1 MGFFSA
7 GGGWTGTTKKNFRE
21 YKGEIFRGRDS
32 INNLLQNSLSSQL
45 GLIDSTGSNI
55 SSQAQMMAARGSQGA
70 VPGAINSAQQQ
81 SLLAALPYLLQAQ
94 AGAQQ
99 GYAGGMIDNNQNFLT
114 NLGNFNQMSKK
125 KKAPGLGVGL
135 AKAAIGGVASALTG
149 GGLGGALATMF
160 GGGLTKDQGTFNTSN
175 PGAYIFGR

>member
-21 YKGEIFRGRDS
+21 YKGEIFKGRDS
-32 INNLLQNSLSSQL
+32 INNLLQDSLSSQL
-45 GLIDSTGSNI
+45 GLINSTGSNI

-99 GYAGGMIDNNQNFLT
+99 GYAGGMMNNNQNFLT
-114 NLGNFNQMSKK
+114 QLGNFNQMSAK
-125 KKAPGLGVGL
+125 KKAPGLGVRL
-135 AKAAIGGVASALTG
+135 AKAAVGGIAGALTG
-149 GGLGGALATMF
+149 GGLGGALANLF
-160 GGGLTKDQGTFNTSN
+160 GGGVPTPTGTPS
-175 PGAYIFGR
+175 FGGPMIA